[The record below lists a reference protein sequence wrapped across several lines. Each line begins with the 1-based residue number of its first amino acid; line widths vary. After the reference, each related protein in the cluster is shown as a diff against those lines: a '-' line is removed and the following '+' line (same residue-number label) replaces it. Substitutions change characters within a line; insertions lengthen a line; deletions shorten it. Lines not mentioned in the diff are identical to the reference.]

1 MTIVT
6 ISALGDGSPIVGR
19 GRAAAPS
26 RRRSPQQPLL
36 LRTNVDTGRR
46 VWTHAYAKSAHW
58 GPMPATC
65 GGLAFTGGTNG
76 RMFHAF
82 DASTGKLLWEFPTD
96 SGITGQPSSFMVDGR
111 Q

>member
-1 MTIVT
+1 MLYRQE
-6 ISALGDGSPIVGR
+6 ALPKSVCDI
-19 GRAAAPS
+19 AWKA
-26 RRRSPQQPLL
+26 QL

-65 GGLAFTGGTNG
+65 GGLAFTGGTND

>member
-1 MTIVT
+1 MLYRQEALPKSVCD
-6 ISALGDGSPIVGR
+6 SAWK
-19 GRAAAPS
+19 A
-26 RRRSPQQPLL
+26 QL

-58 GPMPATC
+58 GPMPVTC
-65 GGLAFTGGTNG
+65 GGLAFTGGTND

-82 DASTGKLLWEFPTD
+82 DASTGKLRWEFPTD
-96 SGITGQPSSFMVDGR
+96 SGITGQPSSFVVDGR